1 MQLVAAS
8 CNLKLHYQGQWTCK
22 SVGRKQ
28 QCRLTSW
35 LSCAIFC
42 VWNASKNRAPWK
54 LSAKKVVKLTL
65 SSITPMRLIVNK
77 HHEGHAKIALKRK
90 LNRAWNSWNASKR
103 NCNEVWDCSGLHLL
117 LSLVA
122 ALLAFNDTGCT
133 LCFLQWLL
141 RPIWCANISGQVG
154 LCMLAYES
162 SWIRHAY
169 WYTQACGI
177 GWSENQCVMMHAL
190 LSKCVSFDPSWNTD
204 QGV

>member
-35 LSCAIFC
+35 LPCAIFC

-77 HHEGHAKIALKRK
+77 HHEWHAKIALKRK
-90 LNRAWNSWNASKR
+90 LNRAWNSWNASNRK
-103 NCNEVWDCSGLHLL
+103 
-117 LSLVA
+117 
-122 ALLAFNDTGCT
+122 
-133 LCFLQWLL
+133 LQWSVRLQWVAVVLL
-141 RPIWCANISGQVG
+141 ICWAKARMGTNKGQTT
-154 LCMLAYES
+154 LPKTPDLRC
-162 SWIRHAY
+162 H
-169 WYTQACGI
+169 C
-177 GWSENQCVMMHAL
+177 
-190 LSKCVSFDPSWNTD
+190 SFRRNSHTPA
-204 QGV
+204 GEY